1 MEQMNG
7 KELAQAVAYA
17 INSYNFND
25 KEFCEQ
31 MHKEHRTLQQNFM
44 RLIRTYIEET
54 AKQEEF
60 YGYDGRNEASVMM
73 CRKLVEIMEN
83 DEGNDFCLPYI

>member
-7 KELAQAVAYA
+7 KELAEQVAYS
-17 INSYNFND
+17 INFFGFDN
-25 KEFCEQ
+25 KAFCKQ
-31 MHKEHRTLQQNFM
+31 MHTEHRTLQQNFM

-54 AKQEEF
+54 ARMEKWEF
-60 YGYDGRNEASVMM
+60 DDRNEASVMM

-83 DEGNDFCLPYI
+83 DEGKDFCLPYI

>member
-17 INSYNFND
+17 INSFNFD
-25 KEFCEQ
+25 AGEFCEQ

-44 RLIRTYIEET
+44 RLIRRYIEET
-54 AKQEEF
+54 AKQEYF
-60 YGYDGRNEASVMM
+60 DDRNEASVMA
-73 CRKLVEIMEN
+73 CRKLSQCIEDN
-83 DEGNDFCLPYI
+83 DIYLPFI